1 MTTRRFHHVIFADDF
16 FRSAANGL
24 AYHAAD
30 RRFLRGFFDSALGR
44 LGLPMRD
51 VAPLSDGG
59 GRIDVARLMDRLE
72 LPRTPAGWARA
83 CVADLLP
90 LAGRDGMPAFDAG
103 CLVIGWGLTP
113 ALLHCIHRS
122 GASYLDIEIDPRR
135 FTEHMHFCARTND
148 PVIEAALRARCVD
161 DELFWNHAAVRKG
174 CFARRGAPT
183 LFDPRL
189 RVGLFFGQDLVDLS
203 LVSGGRTMHPASVIA
218 PLREL
223 AQGVDLLVIK
233 PHSHEPAL
241 HDLVPIARAIPNVAW
256 TRENTYALLS
266 ASNVHFVAGLS
277 SNVLAEARYFRKP
290 AHALIEPDRDAAGQ
304 LPMACSDWIA
314 MGPGLGAMDFV
325 EAVCGGDDG
334 GGIDGRAK
342 KPEAESRHA
351 ASPGPSPVPGST
363 AWPATAI
370 DRAFGAR
377 RSFDDD
383 QGLSLGLPEVS
394 ELQLGRPYMF
404 HPGSA
409 ALGWLSHGW
418 SGFHD
423 AGVRSHGELACLVIP
438 LPALSPSASHQQ
450 PHRLEVRIDFLANAK
465 ATSVHAMFD
474 GVVLPGQ
481 RTTGARRRSVVFE
494 VQPTAGRKCLVLQF
508 VVADAS
514 RAVATGGMR
523 RLVMAPPSFSI
534 RKLQVSLRMGR
545 GVISSPPEATASR
558 PWSEMYPVRAV
569 ARVFRALLDSARRV
583 SG

>member
-24 AYHAAD
+24 VYHAAN

-51 VAPLSDGG
+51 VVPLSDG

-72 LPRTPAGWARA
+72 LPCTPAGWARA
-83 CVADLLP
+83 CIADLLP

-113 ALLHCIHRS
+113 ALQHCIHRS

-135 FTEHMHFCARTND
+135 FTEHLHFCVRTND
-148 PVIEAALRARCVD
+148 PVIEAALRARCID
-161 DELFWNHAAVRKG
+161 DELFWNHAAVLKG
-174 CFARRGAPT
+174 CFARRGAST

-189 RVGLFFGQDLVDLS
+189 RVGLFFGQSLVDLS

-233 PHSHEPAL
+233 PHPYEPAL
-241 HDLVPIARAIPNVAW
+241 HDLAPMARAIPNVAW
-256 TRENTYALLS
+256 THENTYALLS
-266 ASNVHFVAGLS
+266 ASNVHFAASLS
-277 SNVLAEARYFRKP
+277 SSVLTEARYFLKP
-290 AHALIEPDRDAAGQ
+290 AHALIEPDRNAAGQ
-304 LPMACSDWIA
+304 LPLACSDWIA
-314 MGPGLGAMDFV
+314 MGAGLGAMDFV
-325 EAVCGGDDG
+325 VAACG
-334 GGIDGRAK
+334 DGRAEEEERK
-342 KPEAESRHA
+342 SHA
-351 ASPGPSPVPGST
+351 ASPSST
-363 AWPATAI
+363 AWPAAAI
-370 DRAFGAR
+370 ERAFGAR
-377 RSFDDD
+377 WGFDE
-383 QGLSLGLPEVS
+383 QSPGLPEVS

-423 AGVRSHGELACLVIP
+423 AGVRSQGELACLVIP

-450 PHRLEVRIDFLANAK
+450 PHRLEVRIDFLSNAK

-474 GVVLPGQ
+474 GVVLPGR
-481 RTTGARRRSVVFE
+481 RTTGARRRSLVFE

-508 VVADAS
+508 VVADAG
-514 RAVATGGMR
+514 RAAGVGGLR
-523 RLVMAPPSFSI
+523 RLVVARPSFSI

-545 GVISSPPEATASR
+545 GVISAPPEATASKR
-558 PWSEMYPVRAV
+558 WSEMYPVRAV
-569 ARVFRALLDSARRV
+569 ARVFRALVDSARGV